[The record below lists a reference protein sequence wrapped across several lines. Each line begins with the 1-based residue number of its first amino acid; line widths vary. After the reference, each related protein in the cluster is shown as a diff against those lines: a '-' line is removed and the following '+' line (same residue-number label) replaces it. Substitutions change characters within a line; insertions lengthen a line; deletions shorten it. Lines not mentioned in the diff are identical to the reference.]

1 MAETGTYLTVEEL
14 IARQDES
21 DLLALCGTGGWNGAA
36 GRQIDQARLTYQ
48 IKRAQSLISG
58 YVKSRYPALE
68 TLLPEEMPQALKGAS
83 ETLVLYWLRDRVH
96 DTSGV
101 SDEWRDRYRDVVSW
115 LKDIHAGRADLDV
128 PGLEPTLSEDSTAVQ
143 FSFPES
149 RSDHILKGYGFD

>member
-36 GRQIDQARLTYQ
+36 GRQIDTARLTYQ

-68 TLLPEEMPQALKGAS
+68 SMVPEEMPEALKGAL
-83 ETLVLYWLRDRVH
+83 ETLVIYWLRDRVH

-101 SDEWRDRYRDVVSW
+101 SDEWRDRYRDVMAW
-115 LKDIHAGRADLDV
+115 LKDIYAGRSDLDL
-128 PGLEPTLSEDSTAVQ
+128 PGLDVAQSQDGTAVQ
-143 FSFPES
+143 YSFPAS